1 MKRLCPD
8 HSEGKTWMGSR
19 FGGISSCNGSAFS
32 LIMTPSLG
40 EVGGFPSGM
49 SNFNRKN
56 ARAVIKRNEHSL
68 RSFI

>member
-1 MKRLCPD
+1 
-8 HSEGKTWMGSR
+8 
-19 FGGISSCNGSAFS
+19 
-32 LIMTPSLG
+32 MTPSLG